1 MFGFNP
7 STFSD
12 PFDVNKPLGTD
23 NREQAKLKS
32 QTFLTDSALGGKA
45 TGIIAQNKAEDIM
58 AKAGAAAQRTA
69 SNAAGISGLFKAAG
83 SIGSFGA
90 AGGFG
95 KVTDFSQPVFGAP
108 GARETIGGY
117 GGNEFFTP
125 SEVPGFTTPNFSL
138 NTPRDLVKYPYK

>member
-23 NREQAKLKS
+23 NRERAKLKS
-32 QTFLTDSALGGKA
+32 QTFLTDSQLGGAA
-45 TGIIAQNKAEDIM
+45 TGIFARNKAEDIM
-58 AKAGAAAQRTA
+58 AKANASAQRSQQNA
-69 SNAAGISGLFKAAG
+69 STFGGIMGAVG

-95 KVTDFSQPVFGAP
+95 NFGGGTDTLGVSDLQAFGRSPADIKTL
-108 GARETIGGY
+108 ESGGFIDHGY
-117 GGNEFFTP
+117 IT
-125 SEVPGFTTPNFSL
+125 
-138 NTPRDLVKYPYK
+138 

>member
-23 NREQAKLKS
+23 NRERAKLKS
-32 QTFLTDSALGGKA
+32 QTFLTDSQLGGAA
-45 TGIIAQNKAEDIM
+45 TGIFARNKAEDIM
-58 AKAGAAAQRTA
+58 AKANASAQRSQQNA
-69 SNAAGISGLFKAAG
+69 STFGGIMGAVG

-95 KVTDFSQPVFGAP
+95 NFGGGTDTLGVSDLQAFGRSPVDIKTL
-108 GARETIGGY
+108 ESGGFIDHGY
-117 GGNEFFTP
+117 IT
-125 SEVPGFTTPNFSL
+125 
-138 NTPRDLVKYPYK
+138 

>member
-12 PFDVNKPLGTD
+12 PFDVNAVAGAN
-23 NREQAKLKS
+23 NRERAKLKS
-32 QTFLTDSALGGKA
+32 QSFLTDSKLGGAA
-45 TGIIAQNKAEDIM
+45 TGIFARNKAEDIM
-58 AKAGAAAQRTA
+58 AKANASAQSSAQNASTFGNIMGAV
-69 SNAAGISGLFKAAG
+69 G

-117 GGNEFFTP
+117 NTSATFDP
-125 SEVPGFTTPNFSL
+125 SQ
-138 NTPRDLVKYPYK
+138 YPVMIPKGIQMK

>member
-23 NREQAKLKS
+23 NRERAKQKAETRIL
-32 QTFLTDSALGGKA
+32 DSKLGGAA
-45 TGIIAQNKAEDIM
+45 TGIFAQNEAEDIM
-58 AKAGAAAQRTA
+58 AKAGAAAQRTQN
-69 SNAAGISGLFKAAG
+69 NAAGISGLFKAAG

-117 GGNEFFTP
+117 NTSATFDP
-125 SEVPGFTTPNFSL
+125 SQ
-138 NTPRDLVKYPYK
+138 YPVMIPKGIQMK